1 MPFVN
6 QYSRDRVVYAE
17 EFIEREESFIYSIS
31 HIRGLRSDDV
41 ILTKTDAAGEV
52 VWKKKIQIRGEE
64 QHANTFKIIQLQEYY
79 VMLCDRT
86 DDSINSCHFIAFGYS
101 GNQIWTKKFDKY
113 RGYRHADP
121 TLIASRRRDSFF
133 LMASIVEPDEN
144 VEESTGGRIASAYV
158 TKFDANGNFIKSKLF
173 FQENE
178 AQGIVFRTIDHLGE
192 GFVIGGSIMSDY
204 VNFNGLVVSIDT
216 ELEVLSTN
224 YLDAVITQIFYLK
237 TNDQGQIAAV
247 GSGTRGGFLTL
258 FTINNSLSFNFRINW
273 YGSLALSNNHIYSV
287 YSKDIVHK
295 YNLSL
300 GFVWSKKIDI
310 HSIASL
316 SYNPGSDHLTL
327 VNSPDDKKNEKSII
341 AYTDAELNSC
351 KTSVVENPVIPTDK
365 FKLNRTKIPT
375 QELEIRVDSTRTT
388 LENYVTEQENLC
400 GNLGPV
406 ITENAALQSSHFYLQ
421 AAGSRGADSTK
432 GIHLRWSLKG
442 SMAYHLPKA
451 NYATNNFNFNK
462 QDDFVK
468 IYRAKYVPIR
478 IAIDFYATPNIVN
491 ESTNQKNWIYNIDNK
506 VFYVHFRNAAKYN
519 AARAL
524 FNPSAN
530 PYEFIKQYGN
540 GIIEIEN
547 KTELSFAVTPSF
559 EVLNNSST
567 TRLELLSVEENKI
580 TAPKGASLRQTYA
593 TESLTGL
600 KLTSENIRSIRFSAE
615 QAVIQK
621 IDFELYSDFIT
632 RTSSSSWTFLGNHA
646 LTKETELAYKRLE
659 PEPDCLSKWLRYND
673 EAFVRV
679 ENYRAKWDGSNV
691 EDDNKIRE
699 VVGKYISLSDDQA
712 NPLAIETYFPEEG
725 SEDNE
730 FEISNLHLLHM
741 GALDFH
747 IARMLG
753 LGLLDLNETV
763 FDGEYIY
770 MAEYTTYGNLQ
781 DGLGAREVQHIYCSL
796 PTALYNERLPL
807 PIDLKEPVPGISYA
821 LGTESPGV
829 LTDAE
834 GYSQDGRTRFLSLY
848 NEEIPEEM
856 LNAAFYY
863 HNVEFSA
870 SNCTIPVFAGI
881 EYKKSELS
889 RWKKPEL
896 SFDREYYN
904 IDDTVD
910 PELTNETRSIILP
923 ETGYPLFVHR
933 ERENGYH
940 DYSSYG
946 INWFSRATSSEII
959 HTINTKI
966 KPTNNLLPP
975 TNINAVLIRK
985 ESPLLLTS
993 STEQVMFNGITGDDK
1008 TLVRLTFEY
1017 NHGQE
1022 LIDYH
1027 KEIDG
1032 QLVSGYQELPD
1043 NEELFAEDIEILFRN
1058 HIPNSVSGKILD
1070 IIQDP
1075 TNPLIITILTEPYPI
1090 TSSGNANDTL
1100 IPSIPNG
1107 LENNFKGSIM
1117 LVDGN
1122 EYVVHQVDTSS
1133 VYPTF
1138 TVFKRDVSGALID
1151 ESTTIIPDE
1160 VQIPDEGSLFLVVE
1174 NMQNVYAWETSSP
1187 FYVNVD
1193 HTQIHHETIAITNT
1207 DGTTETHE
1215 QKFRGIY
1222 QNTLIEK
1229 VFEKVDDDND
1239 GFYDLISPNADPND
1253 PASYVM
1259 RHLGMYKITFNGL
1272 NLGHHSQYANANS
1285 VDWYNGVVRIHTLLQ
1300 PNGPRKE
1307 FKVVRTEN
1315 IGQNA
1320 NLVLYA
1326 CDLEFPNNPT
1336 NLTNYEGKIMSP
1348 SDTVISI
1355 NQFVNYYPGYKS
1367 YLYKNAISGLDKNN
1381 TLPNPNSEEDVRY
1394 TIFGLRSHDAD
1405 YQNQNSEDYFSKVS
1419 VPAIMFA
1426 QAIVE
1431 PKQPELPSGGDY
1443 ATRPDFF
1450 GKSSYTFK
1458 TKYEPGHKPHSV
1470 QFNRASDIQILSSI
1484 YDNIIKTVN
1493 DVPQPTTVD
1502 LIIKDIF
1509 KDGEEAFYVDRWN
1522 NLLSFDY
1529 NYPGNPSANG
1539 QFKTFENKK
1548 LPMPDGSNFIG
1559 SMNAFIDAHN
1569 NFYNNSPSAVP
1580 HVTVPI
1586 TNLNTIVIPE
1596 VIINGV
1602 VRNGALMIKDFM
1614 KDIIYNC
1621 FVPLTEVPVI
1631 FDFIKGND
1639 YTPIP
1644 KKQVVRDRNGNLLTP
1659 TLDPNAEFD
1668 MAPMMKRLGAS
1679 PHETQFTD
1687 FGLDGASN
1695 AKYFYTV
1702 REINVQLKTG
1712 DYSPIKGPISLV
1724 NTAPPTAPEIIK
1736 IIPVLENRN
1745 LEISPSI
1752 QLQINAYP
1760 AVQNIRKINIYRAT
1774 NGADALSIRTMKLV
1788 KVIDIEAAGL
1798 TDESQWIFEDDFN
1811 DIPLIP
1817 YGDPL
1822 YYRLTVSRVI
1832 KYNDTTGA
1840 TLIDY
1845 APSEASKFVLTNIV
1859 ENYSPESPTINYASE
1874 AILPNGDLNFV
1885 NLFWDETAYKGQY
1898 YIYKMNAQGNW
1909 IEIARVL
1916 SDRMTNGRYYAQQQ
1930 DSQGNWVQ
1938 VAVIPAIDGKIY
1950 LPLELTNLNTYSLAT
1965 KTLEGSELYHHFKV
1979 LAENTSGMLSTKEN
1993 ILSLYNEETWNNLG
2007 GIGDMIIEGT
2017 FIIR

>member
-1 MPFVN
+1 MSFVN
-6 QYSRDRVVYAE
+6 QYSTDRVIYAE
-17 EFIEREESFIYSIS
+17 EFIESNRSFIYSTAYKEDWTP
-31 HIRGLRSDDV
+31 GV
-41 ILTKTDAAGEV
+41 VLTKTNAAGEI
-52 VWKKKIQIRGEE
+52 VWKKNIIIANEERRGSIY
-64 QHANTFKIIQLQEYY
+64 KIIQLREYY
-79 VMLCDRT
+79 VLLSDYN
-86 DDSINSCHFIAFGYS
+86 SEVSCHLIAFDFS
-101 GNQIWTKKFDKY
+101 GNQIWTKKVDTY
-113 RGYRHADP
+113 RGYRHAEP
-121 TLIASRRRDSFF
+121 TIIASKREDSFF
-133 LMASIVEPDEN
+133 LMASIVTPSDDGN
-144 VEESTGGRIASAYV
+144 GGRIVSAYV
-158 TKFDANGNFIKSKLF
+158 TKFDTNGNFIKSRLF
-173 FQENE
+173 YQQNDSE
-178 AQGIVFRTIDHLGE
+178 GIVFKTIDYLGE
-192 GFVIGGSIMSDY
+192 GFVIGGSRTTAY
-204 VNFNGLVVSIDT
+204 VNVFALVININI
-216 ELEVLSTN
+216 ELDVISTN
-224 YLDAVITQIFYLK
+224 YVESGVTEIFSVK
-237 TNDQGQIAAV
+237 TNDQGQIAAI
-247 GSGTRGGFLTL
+247 GSGARGGLMTL
-258 FTINNSLSFNFRINW
+258 FTINNSQSFNFLINW
-273 YGSLALSNNHIYSV
+273 YASLGLSNNYIYAV

-300 GFVWSKKIDI
+300 GLVWSKKIDI
-310 HSIASL
+310 HSIFSL
-316 SYNPGSDHLTL
+316 SYKQQSEQLTL

-341 AYTDAELNSC
+341 AYTDDELNSC
-351 KTSVVENPVIPTDK
+351 KTSVLEKPVLPTDK
-365 FKLNRTKIPT
+365 FRLTRMEIPT
-375 QELEIRVDSTRTT
+375 ERLEVRVIEASVRLVDYIS
-388 LENYVTEQENLC
+388 VQENLC
-400 GNLGPV
+400 RDSGPV
-406 ITENAALQSSHFYLQ
+406 ITDNAALQSSHFYLQ

-478 IAIDFYATPNIVN
+478 VTIDFYTTPNIVN

-506 VFYVHFRNAAKYN
+506 VFYIHFRNAAKYN

-524 FNPSAN
+524 FNPSTN

-559 EVLNNSST
+559 EVLNNSSI

-580 TAPKGASLRQTYA
+580 TAPKGASLRQSYA

-600 KLTSENIRSIRFSAE
+600 KLTSENIRSVRFSAE
-615 QAVIQK
+615 QAVIQS
-621 IDFELYSDFIT
+621 IGFELYSDFIT
-632 RTSSSSWTFLGNHA
+632 RTSSSSWTFLGDYA

-659 PEPDCLSKWLRYND
+659 PESGCLSKWLRYND

-699 VVGKYISLSDDQA
+699 VVGKYISLSDNQT
-712 NPLAIETYFPEEG
+712 NPLAIETYFPEED

-730 FEISNLHLLHM
+730 FEISNLHLLQM

-753 LGLLDLNETV
+753 LGLLDMNEMV

-796 PTALYNERLPL
+796 PTALYDERLPL

-848 NEEIPEEM
+848 NEEIPEET
-856 LNAAFYY
+856 LNAPFYY

-881 EYKKSELS
+881 EYKRSELP

-904 IDDTVD
+904 VDNTVD
-910 PELTNETRSIILP
+910 PELSNETRSIILP

-946 INWFSRATSSEII
+946 INWFSRATSSGIT
-959 HTINTKI
+959 HTIKTNI

-1043 NEELFAEDIEILFRN
+1043 DEELFADNIEILFRN

-1075 TNPLIITILTEPYPI
+1075 INPLIISVLTEPYPI

-1117 LVDGN
+1117 LVDGK
-1122 EYVVHQVDTSS
+1122 EYVVNQVDTSS

-1151 ESTTIIPDE
+1151 ENTTIIPDE

-1174 NMQNVYAWETSSP
+1174 NMQNVYAWETTSP

-1193 HTQIHHETIAITNT
+1193 HTQIYHETIAITNT

-1239 GFYDLISPNADPND
+1239 GFYDLISPDADPND

-1259 RHLGMYKITFNGL
+1259 RHLGMYKITFNGFQ
-1272 NLGHHSQYANANS
+1272 LGHHSQYVNANS
-1285 VDWYNGVVRIHTLLQ
+1285 VDWYNGNVRIHTLLQ

-1320 NLVLYA
+1320 DLVLYA

-1458 TKYEPGHKPHSV
+1458 TKYESGHKPHSV

-1493 DVPQPTTVD
+1493 NVPQPTTVD

-1529 NYPGNPSANG
+1529 NYPDNPSANG
-1539 QFKTFENKK
+1539 LFKTFENKK
-1548 LPMPDGSNFIG
+1548 LPMPDGPNFIG

-1596 VIINGV
+1596 VIVNGV
-1602 VRNGALMIKDFM
+1602 VRNGALTIRDFM

-1621 FVPLTEVPVI
+1621 FVPLTQVPVI

-1668 MAPMMKRLGAS
+1668 MAPMMKRLGAD

-1745 LEISPSI
+1745 LKISPSI

-1760 AVQNIRKINIYRAT
+1760 TVQNIRKINIYRAT

-1788 KVIDIEAAGL
+1788 KVIDIETAGL
-1798 TDESQWIFEDDFN
+1798 TDESHWIFEDDFN

-1822 YYRLTVSRVI
+1822 YYRLTVSRAI
-1832 KYNDTTGA
+1832 KYNDANGD

-1859 ENYSPESPTINYASE
+1859 ENYSPESPVVDYASE
-1874 AILPNGDLNFV
+1874 AILTNGDLNFV

-1909 IEIARVL
+1909 IEIAQVL
-1916 SDRMTNGRYYAQQQ
+1916 SDRMTNGRYYVQQQ

-1965 KTLEGSELYHHFKV
+1965 KTPEGAKLYHHFKV

-1993 ILSLYNEETWNNLG
+1993 ILSLYNEETWNDLG